1 MNKLI
6 IDILKVKELTSCS
19 YIAVLVPIGFD
30 LSVDTR
36 QHDVVSDIEL
46 SIVVKKWSVDV
57 GLNNIGLRVTILV
70 LSFLYQLADFTKGG

>member
-19 YIAVLVPIGFD
+19 DITVLVPIGFD
-30 LSVDTR
+30 LSIDTR
-36 QHDVVSDIEL
+36 QHDVVPDIEF
-46 SIVVKKWSVDV
+46 SIVVKEGSINV

-70 LSFLYQLADFTKGG
+70 LSFFYQLAYFTKGG

>member
-19 YIAVLVPIGFD
+19 DITVLVPISFD

-36 QHDVVSDIEL
+36 QHDVVPDIEL
-46 SIVVKKWSVDV
+46 SIVVKERSVDI